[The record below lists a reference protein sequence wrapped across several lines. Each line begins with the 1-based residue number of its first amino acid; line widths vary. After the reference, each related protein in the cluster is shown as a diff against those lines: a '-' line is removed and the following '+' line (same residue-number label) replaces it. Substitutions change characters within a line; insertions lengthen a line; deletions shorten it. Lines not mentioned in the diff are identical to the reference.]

1 MPGTTCRSAF
11 ALESVLLMRYNNSN
25 TPMDNLRGF
34 VSRGGIPVTLT
45 LLTISIALFLA
56 SFFTWGRVDEFF
68 LRNIAFMPAN
78 MGHAPWTFLTY
89 PVYNG
94 GAGAVIN
101 VLIGGFF
108 LWLAGG
114 SLERSWGSARYAL
127 FFFAL
132 TAITA
137 CSVELGWFLS
147 RGMPALLSGFQLP
160 LAGLIVAFCMLNA
173 EQTVMFYFFP
183 VKAKYVALIVTLLTY
198 FLAGM
203 GPLLN
208 LFALGGILAAFLYV
222 RFGRSWGD
230 IDSYGARPRTASR
243 GPDLRAY
250 PPASRFNTRPRTTI
264 DGSPTSRSFFD
275 LAGRWKD
282 YQERK
287 RLEKLWKNSGFSDP
301 EREQRDDEG
310 RRRR

>member
-1 MPGTTCRSAF
+1 
-11 ALESVLLMRYNNSN
+11 MRYNNSN
-25 TPMDNLRGF
+25 TPIDNLRDF

-45 LLTISIALFLA
+45 LLTISIGLFLA
-56 SFFTWGRVDEFF
+56 SFFTEGRVDS
-68 LRNIAFMPAN
+68 LLINNVAFMPIN

-89 PVYNG
+89 PVFNG
-94 GAGAVIN
+94 GGSAFIN

-114 SLERSWGSARYAL
+114 SLERSWGSARFAL

-137 CSVELGWFLS
+137 CSVELGWFIS
-147 RGMPALLSGFQLP
+147 RGGFALLYGFQLP

-173 EQTVMFYFFP
+173 EQTIIFYFFP
-183 VKAKYVALIVTLLTY
+183 IKAKYVALIVTLMTY
-198 FLAGM
+198 FFAGM
-203 GPLLN
+203 GPLLD

-230 IDSYGARPRTASR
+230 IDSYGARPRAASR
-243 GPDLRAY
+243 APDLRAY

-264 DGSPTSRSFFD
+264 DGSPVGRSIFD
-275 LAGRWKD
+275 IAGRWKD

>member
-1 MPGTTCRSAF
+1 
-11 ALESVLLMRYNNSN
+11 MRYNNSN
-25 TPMDNLRGF
+25 SPMENLRDF

-45 LLTISIALFLA
+45 LLTISITLFLA
-56 SFFTWGRVDEFF
+56 SFFTSGRVDE
-68 LRNIAFMPAN
+68 LLVRNLAFVPEN

-94 GAGAVIN
+94 GVSGAFN
-101 VLIGGFF
+101 VLLGGFF

-114 SLERSWGSARYAL
+114 SLERSWGSARFAL

-137 CSVELGWFLS
+137 CSVELGWFIS
-147 RGMPALLSGFQLP
+147 RHSFALLSGFQLP

-173 EQTVMFYFFP
+173 EQTIVFYFFP
-183 VKAKYVALIVTLLTY
+183 IKAKYVALIVTLMTY
-198 FLAGM
+198 FFAGM
-203 GPLLN
+203 GPLLD
-208 LFALGGILAAFLYV
+208 LFACGGILAAFLYV
-222 RFGRSWGD
+222 RYGRSWGD
-230 IDSYGARPRTASR
+230 IDSYGARPRTAGR

-250 PPASRFNTRPRTTI
+250 PPASRFNTRPRTTV
-264 DGSPTSRSFFD
+264 DGSRLGRSVFD
-275 LAGRWKD
+275 FAGRWKD

>member
-1 MPGTTCRSAF
+1 
-11 ALESVLLMRYNNSN
+11 MRYTNSN
-25 TPMDNLRGF
+25 NPMDNLRSF

-45 LLTISIALFLA
+45 LLAISIALFLA
-56 SFFTWGRVDEFF
+56 SFFTSGRADELVVTNITF
-68 LRNIAFMPAN
+68 LPAN
-78 MGHAPWTFLTY
+78 MGVKPWTFLTY

-94 GAGAVIN
+94 GAGGFIS

-137 CSVELGWFLS
+137 CSVELGWMLS
-147 RGMPALLSGFQLP
+147 RGTMIPLYGFQLP
-160 LAGLIVAFCMLNA
+160 LSGLIVAFCMLNA
-173 EQTVMFYFFP
+173 EQTLTFYFFP
-183 VKAKYVALIVTLLTY
+183 IKGKYIALIVTLYTY
-198 FLAGM
+198 FTAGL
-203 GPLLN
+203 GPVMN
-208 LFALGGILAAFLYV
+208 LFALGGIGAAFLYV
-222 RFGRSWGD
+222 RYGRSWGD
-230 IDSYGARPRTASR
+230 IDSYSARPRSASR

-250 PPASRFNTRPRTTI
+250 PPASRFNTRPRTTM
-264 DGSPTSRSFFD
+264 DGSPTSRSMLD
-275 LAGRWKD
+275 IAGRWKD

>member
-1 MPGTTCRSAF
+1 
-11 ALESVLLMRYNNSN
+11 MRYTNSN
-25 TPMDNLRGF
+25 NPMDNLRSF

-45 LLTISIALFLA
+45 LLAISIVLFLA
-56 SFFTWGRVDEFF
+56 SFFTSGRADGF
-68 LRNIAFMPAN
+68 LVNNFAFTPAN
-78 MGHAPWTFLTY
+78 MGVKPWTFLTY

-94 GAGAVIN
+94 GVYSVLN

-147 RGMPALLSGFQLP
+147 RGMPVTLFGFQLP

-183 VKAKYVALIVTLLTY
+183 LKAKYVALIVTLLTY
-198 FLAGM
+198 FFAGL
-203 GPLLN
+203 GPLLS

-222 RFGRSWGD
+222 RYGRSWGD

-250 PPASRFNTRPRTTI
+250 PPASRFSTRPRTTV
-264 DGSPTSRSFFD
+264 DGSPVGRSVFD

>member
-1 MPGTTCRSAF
+1 VTEEQSKTAF
-11 ALESVLLMRYNNSN
+11 ALESVLLMRYTNSN
-25 TPMDNLRGF
+25 NPMDNLRSF

-56 SFFTWGRVDEFF
+56 SFFTLGRVDEF
-68 LRNIAFMPAN
+68 LLENVAFMPAG

-89 PVYNG
+89 PVFNG
-94 GAGAVIN
+94 GAGAFIP

-114 SLERSWGSARYAL
+114 SLERSWGSRRFAL

-147 RGMPALLSGFQLP
+147 GRGSALLYGFQFP
-160 LAGLIVAFCMLNA
+160 LAGLIVAFCMLNP

-183 VKAKYVALIVTLLTY
+183 VKAKYVALIVTLLAY
-198 FLAGM
+198 FTAGL
-203 GPLLN
+203 GPVLS
-208 LFALGGILAAFLYV
+208 LFALGGIGAAFLYV
-222 RFGRSWGD
+222 RYGRSWGD
-230 IDSYGARPRTASR
+230 IDSYGTRPRTASR

-250 PPASRFNTRPRTTI
+250 PPASRFTTRPRTTI
-264 DGSPTSRSFFD
+264 DGSPVGRSVFD